1 MFLINV
7 GLPARSLRIVGIFFI
22 IDGSLAGA
30 AGVAGIILA
39 LSGHLYPWLI
49 AASFCS
55 GAVIAALGVLL
66 IATSRRTRPS
76 SDGGADASRDG
87 NGDGLPRDSAPTRRG
102 RSMHHQRLGWAFLT
116 LTIVVAGLGWAGLYL
131 WATQNVPVTLCVV
144 GFGSVVPF
152 SVLTKATLGR
162 S

>member
-7 GLPARSLRIVGIFFI
+7 GLPARALRIVGILFI

-30 AGVAGIILA
+30 AGVAGTILA
-39 LSGHLYPWLI
+39 LSGHLYPWLV

-66 IATSRRTRPS
+66 VATSRRTRSLSEPT
-76 SDGGADASRDG
+76 ADANRHE
-87 NGDGLPRDSAPTRRG
+87 GDGLPAESASAGRG
-102 RSMHHQRLGWAFLT
+102 RSPDSQRLGWAFLT
-116 LTIVVAGLGWAGLYL
+116 VTIVGAGLGWAGLYL
-131 WATQNVPVTLCVV
+131 WATQHVPVTLCVV

>member
-7 GLPARSLRIVGIFFI
+7 GLPARALRIVGIFFI

-39 LSGHLYPWLI
+39 LSGHLYPWLV
-49 AASFCS
+49 AASFGS

-66 IATSRRTRPS
+66 IATSRRTRS
-76 SDGGADASRDG
+76 SSEPTADANRYE
-87 NGDGLPRDSAPTRRG
+87 NGDGLPGESASARRG
-102 RSMHHQRLGWAFLT
+102 RSTDSQRFGWAFLT
-116 LTIVVAGLGWAGLYL
+116 LTIVGAGLGWAGLYL
-131 WATQNVPVTLCVV
+131 WATQHVPVTLCVV